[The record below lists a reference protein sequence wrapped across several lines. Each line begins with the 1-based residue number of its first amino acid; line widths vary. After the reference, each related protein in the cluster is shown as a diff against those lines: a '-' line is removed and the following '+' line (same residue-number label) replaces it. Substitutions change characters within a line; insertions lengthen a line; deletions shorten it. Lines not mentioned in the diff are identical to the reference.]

1 MIGMHPRTKLL
12 PPPWRFLPAVA
23 YYGFIFFLSSRSSFP
38 VESPFSGFDKLA
50 HVGIFGLFGTILAWS
65 LADRRDG
72 LGTMRMAL
80 AFLIGAAGGAL
91 DEVHQIFV
99 PGRSAEVWDAVAD
112 AAGVAAGLFLFNRI
126 GRARRRP
133 QKKS

>member
-1 MIGMHPRTKLL
+1 MIGMHSRTKPLS
-12 PPPWRFLPAVA
+12 PPWRFLPAVA

-50 HVGIFGLFGTILAWS
+50 HVGIYGLFGALLAWS

>member
-1 MIGMHPRTKLL
+1 MIGMNTRTKPF

-50 HVGIFGLFGTILAWS
+50 HVGIFGLFGGVLAWGFAEPARGRGFRR
-65 LADRRDG
+65 LAPAFF
-72 LGTMRMAL
+72 LGAL
-80 AFLIGAAGGAL
+80 GGVL

-99 PGRSAEVWDAVAD
+99 PGRSAEIWDAVAD
-112 AAGVAAGLFLFNRI
+112 TAGVAAGLFLFIRI
-126 GRARRRP
+126 GRARRRR
-133 QKKS
+133 KKNP